1 MYPAWPRVAYLPASR
16 HGSRHPS
23 NSRWNDN
30 LSKCFDVCYESKS
43 TGPRA
48 LTQTSAKHLHT
59 WHPARR
65 MRATLNG
72 TRCLPYKHLLQ
83 KLSGTPLESLIL
95 EIQRNAAFADGRKIN
110 RTFRFSGKLSK
121 VPGGNSA
128 TWEEEKPYRVI
139 NYSVT
144 CTACHVHTKNL
155 ASETATRKGRQG
167 SRLKELLGTWGW
179 TWTARDS
186 GAFGWG
192 QSEPSSNVEMQKS
205 HRVFI
210 VVITV
215 WRQNEFPHEKK
226 KNAFLPPVAWISVF

>member
-43 TGPRA
+43 TVPRA

-110 RTFRFSGKLSK
+110 RTFCFSGKLSK

-167 SRLKELLGTWGW
+167 SRLKELLGTWEELEDELGPPG
-179 TWTARDS
+179 TQEGRLVGGS
-186 GAFGWG
+186 
-192 QSEPSSNVEMQKS
+192 QSPLQMWKCRKATVSLLSS
-205 HRVFI
+205 
-210 VVITV
+210 
-215 WRQNEFPHEKK
+215 
-226 KNAFLPPVAWISVF
+226 